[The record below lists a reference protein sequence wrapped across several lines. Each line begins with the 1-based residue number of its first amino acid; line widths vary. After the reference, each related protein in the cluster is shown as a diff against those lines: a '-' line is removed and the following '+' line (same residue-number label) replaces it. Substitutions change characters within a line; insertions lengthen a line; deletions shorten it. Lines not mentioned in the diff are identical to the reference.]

1 LWPASRSSCLPAVYR
16 ERRPP
21 DAVNF
26 ANEFI
31 NYFGKR
37 EGAHAGLR
45 GAGARSKLETTND
58 ILSIVV
64 ADLYT
69 RGAPVA
75 ASPVVRRAFDG
86 DGYVVLELTPLE
98 DHVSYVLSR
107 TRPDGSVWELEDHV
121 QVSWQPA
128 NLGGFRAW
136 FRCSGCGR
144 QCGRLFLWR
153 ASLVC
158 RRCAKM
164 RYPSQVAP
172 QPPHAKKV
180 ARAQAIRTRLGGKP
194 ELGGPVP
201 WRPKGMH
208 HTTYDR
214 LVGELT
220 EIEAVEEER
229 AFREGEL
236 SLIDLLVRELERH
249 LAADRPSAVLTF
261 TDPAH

>member
-1 LWPASRSSCLPAVYR
+1 VRGLWAA
-16 ERRPP
+16 
-21 DAVNF
+21 A
-26 ANEFI
+26 
-31 NYFGKR
+31 
-37 EGAHAGLR
+37 AG
-45 GAGARSKLETTND
+45 SKLETTND

-75 ASPVVRRAFDG
+75 ASPVVRRVFDG
-86 DGYVVLELTPLE
+86 TGWVVLELTPLE
-98 DHVSYVLSR
+98 DHVSYVVSR
-107 TRPDGSVWELEDHV
+107 TRPDGSVWELEDRV

-153 ASLVC
+153 ANLVC
-158 RRCAKM
+158 RRCARV

-180 ARAQAIRTRLGGKP
+180 ARAQAIRTRLGGTP
-194 ELGGPVP
+194 ELWGRVP
-201 WRPKGMH
+201 SRPKGMH
-208 HTTYDR
+208 HRTYDR

-229 AFREGEL
+229 AFHEGEL
-236 SLIDLLVRELERH
+236 SLSDLFVRELERD
-249 LAADRPSAVLTF
+249 LAAARLSQLS
-261 TDPAH
+261 

>member
-1 LWPASRSSCLPAVYR
+1 VGGLWEAA
-16 ERRPP
+16 
-21 DAVNF
+21 
-26 ANEFI
+26 
-31 NYFGKR
+31 
-37 EGAHAGLR
+37 
-45 GAGARSKLETTND
+45 ARSKLETTND

-75 ASPVVRRAFDG
+75 ASPVVRRVFDG

-98 DHVSYVLSR
+98 DHVSYVVSR
-107 TRPDGSVWELEDHV
+107 NGPGGVVWELENRV

-128 NLGGFRAW
+128 NLGGLRAW
-136 FRCSGCGR
+136 FRCSGCR
-144 QCGRLFLWR
+144 RRCGRLFLSN

-158 RRCAKM
+158 RRCAKV
-164 RYPSQVAP
+164 RYPCQVAP

-201 WRPKGMH
+201 SRPKGMH

-236 SLIDLLVRELERH
+236 SLSDLFLRELERD
-249 LAADRPSAVLTF
+249 LAAARPSQLS
-261 TDPAH
+261 